1 MSTIDGTSLLNSLTA
16 TSSAA
21 PKSAPVSAVDTGQI
35 ANKETFLKL
44 LVAQIKNQN
53 PLNPTDGAAFLTQL
67 AQFSELEQI
76 MGMRT
81 DLQSIG
87 TKLNQPAQPEQ
98 APEGSATDPAK
109 A

>member
-1 MSTIDGTSLLNSLTA
+1 MSTIDGTSLMNSLTN

-21 PKSAPVSAVDTGQI
+21 PKRTPASAVDTGQI

-67 AQFSELEQI
+67 AQFSELEQM

-81 DLQSIG
+81 DLQTIG
-87 TKLNQPAQPEQ
+87 TKLDQPAQAGQ
-98 APEGSATDPAK
+98 APAGSATDPAK

>member
-1 MSTIDGTSLLNSLTA
+1 MSTIDGTSLMNSLTS
-16 TSSAA
+16 TSSTA
-21 PKSAPVSAVDTGQI
+21 PKPAPASAVDTGQI

-67 AQFSELEQI
+67 AQFSELEQM
-76 MGMRT
+76 MGVRT

-87 TKLNQPAQPEQ
+87 TKLDAPAQREQ
-98 APEGSATDPAK
+98 AQASAATEPAK
-109 A
+109 V